1 MRITS
6 KVYSDMRTTSDVYS
20 DMHKNAWKMAI
31 TAKAKAQY
39 LSNVLF
45 ALTLLCF

>member
-20 DMHKNAWKMAI
+20 DMHKTAWKMAI
-31 TAKAKAQY
+31 TAKAKAQH